1 MSTDPKKN
9 EEVKE
14 ENLEEV
20 AGGRLPPIASGDEG
34 EVTGSTDRPSDRTT
48 YPV

>member
-20 AGGRLPPIASGDEG
+20 AGGRKPPIAAGDTTDVG
-34 EVTGSTDRPSDRTT
+34 GRTDRPSDSTT
-48 YPV
+48 YPA